1 MRLRLKL
8 VSIHFIVLLMLSV
21 SFVVYVPK
29 EAYGSTTTLEG
40 LGDISRYNAVV
51 FGNHKAIGGDIEG
64 AIAVQGDMD
73 ASGYTIVGAAAGTS
87 NIVGEKWV
95 DEGYP
100 SLLLSGKLKKS
111 REESF
116 IIQNGIVVMTK
127 ESDPDR
133 IIQSSYDRIVYK
145 EKLEIDAKFNEF
157 RNIVNQVS
165 KNAGQYKTNTPIP
178 NMSHGIGKDINNPNI
193 YVSSELTGKISVDIR
208 DVFLPNA
215 KDKDFIVMYSD
226 AIEVTFKNGSILYDT
241 NNIGKATDIVPTSQ
255 PYSPNSPFTELYGKM
270 IWVFP
275 NAKKITTEGYGVV
288 GSVFAPN
295 AVLET
300 KGGSING
307 QAFVGAVQQTGGF
320 EFHNFK
326 FNWKHWNKPSTGKVK
341 IKKVDSNNDNK
352 KLVGAKF
359 KIEDLNGK
367 IVGELVTNE
376 EGEAISKDL
385 PIGNYTLVE
394 KEAPKGYEL
403 SKDKIAVK
411 VEKDA
416 EVEIKIGNKKLP
428 DPMGKM
434 KLVKVDI
441 SDKNKKLAGAKFH
454 IEDAKGKVVGELI
467 TDEKGEAISKDLP
480 IGNYTLVEKE
490 APKGYELSKDKI
502 AVKVEKDA
510 EVEIKIGNKKLPDPM
525 GKMKLVKVDISD
537 KNKKL
542 AGAKFKIEDLNGKIV
557 GELVTNEE
565 GEAIS
570 KDLPIGNYTLVEK
583 EAPKGYELSKDK
595 IAVKVE
601 KDAEVEIKIGNKKLP
616 DPMGKMKLVKVD
628 ISDKNKKL
636 AGAKFH
642 IEDAKGKVVGELITD
657 EKGEMISKDLP
668 IGNYT
673 LVEIEAPKG
682 YELLKDKIAVK
693 IEKDTVVEIKIENK
707 KLPDPTGQ
715 FEIEKVDDKD
725 SELKLKGAVFQVLD
739 KEGKELSRLITD
751 EKGKVISNQLAIG
764 KYTIKEIKA
773 PNGYMLLRDPIEI
786 EITEAVKKQK
796 ITVKNAKNNW
806 VIPNTGGSGTTI
818 FYVMGIMLMFGV
830 LYFCKKNRI
839 L

>member
-29 EAYGSTTTLEG
+29 EAYGSTTNLEG

-87 NIVGEKWV
+87 NIVGEKWG

-100 SLLLSGKLKKS
+100 SLLFSGKFKKS

-193 YVSSELTGKISVDIR
+193 YVSSELTGKINLDIR

-226 AIEVTFKNGSILYDT
+226 ATEVTFKNGSILYDT
-241 NNIGKATDIVPTSQ
+241 NNIGRATDIVPTSQ
-255 PYSPNSPFTELYGKM
+255 PYSPNSPFTELYGKV

-275 NAKKITTEGYGVV
+275 NAKKIITEGYGVV

-326 FNWKHWNKPSTGKVK
+326 FNWQHWNKPSTGKVK

-352 KLVGAKF
+352 KLEGAKF
-359 KIEDLNGK
+359 KIEDSKGK

-385 PIGNYTLVE
+385 PIGNYTVVE
-394 KEAPKGYEL
+394 VEAPKGYEL
-403 SKDKIAVK
+403 LKDNITVKI
-411 VEKDA
+411 EKDA
-416 EVEIKIGNKKLP
+416 VVEIKIGNKKLP

-441 SDKNKKLAGAKFH
+441 SDKNKKLARAKFH
-454 IEDAKGKVVGELI
+454 IEDSKGKIVGELV
-467 TDEKGEAISKDLP
+467 TNEEGEVISKDLP
-480 IGNYTLVEKE
+480 IGNYTLVE
-490 APKGYELSKDKI
+490 
-502 AVKVEKDA
+502 V
-510 EVEIKIGNKKLPDPM
+510 
-525 GKMKLVKVDISD
+525 
-537 KNKKL
+537 
-542 AGAKFKIEDLNGKIV
+542 
-557 GELVTNEE
+557 
-565 GEAIS
+565 
-570 KDLPIGNYTLVEK
+570 
-583 EAPKGYELSKDK
+583 
-595 IAVKVE
+595 
-601 KDAEVEIKIGNKKLP
+601 
-616 DPMGKMKLVKVD
+616 
-628 ISDKNKKL
+628 
-636 AGAKFH
+636 
-642 IEDAKGKVVGELITD
+642 
-657 EKGEMISKDLP
+657 
-668 IGNYT
+668 
-673 LVEIEAPKG
+673 EAPKG
-682 YELLKDKIAVK
+682 YELLKEKITVK
-693 IEKDTVVEIKIENK
+693 IEKDAVVEIKIGNK

-715 FEIEKVDDKD
+715 FEIEKVDDMD

-739 KEGKELSRLITD
+739 KEGKEVSRLITD

-786 EITEAVKKQK
+786 EITEAVKTQK

-818 FYVMGIMLMFGV
+818 FYVIGIMLMFAV
-830 LYFCKKNRI
+830 LYFYKKNRI

>member
-1 MRLRLKL
+1 
-8 VSIHFIVLLMLSV
+8 MLSV

-100 SLLLSGKLKKS
+100 SLLLSGKFKKS

-193 YVSSELTGKISVDIR
+193 YVSSELTGKINLDIR

-215 KDKDFIVMYSD
+215 KDKDFVVMYSN
-226 AIEVTFKNGSILYDT
+226 ATEVTFKNGSILYDT
-241 NNIGKATDIVPTSQ
+241 NNIGRATDIVPTSQ
-255 PYSPNSPFTELYGKM
+255 PYSPNSPFTELYGKV

-326 FNWKHWNKPSTGKVK
+326 FNWQHWNKPSTGKVK

-441 SDKNKKLAGAKFH
+441 SDKNKKLAGAKF
-454 IEDAKGKVVGELI
+454 
-467 TDEKGEAISKDLP
+467 
-480 IGNYTLVEKE
+480 
-490 APKGYELSKDKI
+490 
-502 AVKVEKDA
+502 
-510 EVEIKIGNKKLPDPM
+510 
-525 GKMKLVKVDISD
+525 
-537 KNKKL
+537 
-542 AGAKFKIEDLNGKIV
+542 KIEDLNGKIV

-565 GEAIS
+565 GEVIS
-570 KDLPIGNYTLVEK
+570 KDLPIGNYTLVEV
-583 EAPKGYELSKDK
+583 EAPKGYELLKDK
-595 IAVKVE
+595 ITVKIE

-786 EITEAVKKQK
+786 EITEAVKTQK

-818 FYVMGIMLMFGV
+818 FYVIGIMLMFGV

>member
-21 SFVVYVPK
+21 SFVVYVPQ
-29 EAYGSTTTLEG
+29 EAYGSTTNLEG

-100 SLLLSGKLKKS
+100 SLLLSGKFKKS

-133 IIQSSYDRIVYK
+133 IIQSSYDHIVYK

-178 NMSHGIGKDINNPNI
+178 NMSYGIGKDINNSNI
-193 YVSSELTGKISVDIR
+193 YVSSELTGKNNLDIR
-208 DVFLPNA
+208 DVFLPSA

-226 AIEVTFKNGSILYDT
+226 ATEVTFKNGSILYDT
-241 NNIGKATDIVPTSQ
+241 NNIGRATDIVPTSQ
-255 PYSPNSPFTELYGKM
+255 PYSPNSPFTELYGKV

-326 FNWKHWNKPSTGKVK
+326 FNWQHWNKPSTGKVK

-359 KIEDLNGK
+359 HIEDSNK
-367 IVGELVTNE
+367 KVVGELVTNE

-385 PIGNYTLVE
+385 PKGNYTLVE
-394 KEAPKGYEL
+394 IEAPKDYEL
-403 SKDKIAVK
+403 LKDKIAVK

-416 EVEIKIGNKKLP
+416 VVEIKIGNKKLP

-434 KLVKVDI
+434 NLVKVDI

-454 IEDAKGKVVGELI
+454 IEDSKGKIVGELV
-467 TDEKGEAISKDLP
+467 TNEEGEVISKDLP
-480 IGNYTLVEKE
+480 IGNYTLVEVE
-490 APKGYELSKDKI
+490 APKGYELLKEKI
-502 AVKVEKDA
+502 TVKIEKDA
-510 EVEIKIGNKKLPDPM
+510 VVEIKIGNKKLPDPM
-525 GKMKLVKVDISD
+525 GKIKLVKVDISD

-542 AGAKFKIEDLNGKIV
+542 ARAKFHIEDSKGKIV

-565 GEAIS
+565 GEVVS
-570 KDLPIGNYTLVEK
+570 KDLPIGNYTLVE
-583 EAPKGYELSKDK
+583 
-595 IAVKVE
+595 V
-601 KDAEVEIKIGNKKLP
+601 
-616 DPMGKMKLVKVD
+616 
-628 ISDKNKKL
+628 
-636 AGAKFH
+636 
-642 IEDAKGKVVGELITD
+642 
-657 EKGEMISKDLP
+657 
-668 IGNYT
+668 
-673 LVEIEAPKG
+673 EAPKG
-682 YELLKDKIAVK
+682 YELLKEKITVK
-693 IEKDTVVEIKIENK
+693 VEKDAVVEIKIGNK

-725 SELKLKGAVFQVLD
+725 INLKLQGAIFQVLD
-739 KEGKELSRLITD
+739 KEGKEVARLTTD
-751 EKGKVISNQLAIG
+751 EKGKVISNQLVLG

-786 EITEAVKKQK
+786 EITEAVKTQK

-818 FYVMGIMLMFGV
+818 FYVIGIMLMFGV

-839 L
+839 S

>member
-21 SFVVYVPK
+21 SFVIYVPK
-29 EAYGSTTTLEG
+29 EVYGSTTNLEG

-100 SLLLSGKLKKS
+100 SLLLSGKFKKS

-193 YVSSELTGKISVDIR
+193 YVSSELTGEINLDIR

-226 AIEVTFKNGSILYDT
+226 VTEVTFKNGSILYDT
-241 NNIGKATDIVPTSQ
+241 NNIGRATDIVPTSQ
-255 PYSPNSPFTELYGKM
+255 PYSPNSPFTELYGKV

-326 FNWKHWNKPSTGKVK
+326 FNWQHWNKPSTGKVK

-359 KIEDLNGK
+359 HIEDSKGKVVGELITDEKGEMISKDLPIGNYTLVEVEAPKGYELLKEKITVKIEKDAVVEIKIGNKKLPYPMGKMKLVKVDISDKNKKLAGAKFHIEDPKGK

-394 KEAPKGYEL
+394 VEAPKGYEL
-403 SKDKIAVK
+403 LKEKITVK
-411 VEKDA
+411 LEKDA
-416 EVEIKIGNKKLP
+416 V
-428 DPMGKM
+428 
-434 KLVKVDI
+434 
-441 SDKNKKLAGAKFH
+441 
-454 IEDAKGKVVGELI
+454 
-467 TDEKGEAISKDLP
+467 
-480 IGNYTLVEKE
+480 
-490 APKGYELSKDKI
+490 
-502 AVKVEKDA
+502 
-510 EVEIKIGNKKLPDPM
+510 VEIKIGNKKLPDPM

-542 AGAKFKIEDLNGKIV
+542 AGAKFKIEDSKGKIV

-565 GEAIS
+565 GEVIS
-570 KDLPIGNYTLVEK
+570 KDLPIGNYIV
-583 EAPKGYELSKDK
+583 
-595 IAVKVE
+595 
-601 KDAEVEIKIGNKKLP
+601 
-616 DPMGKMKLVKVD
+616 
-628 ISDKNKKL
+628 
-636 AGAKFH
+636 
-642 IEDAKGKVVGELITD
+642 
-657 EKGEMISKDLP
+657 
-668 IGNYT
+668 
-673 LVEIEAPKG
+673 VEIEAPKG

-693 IEKDTVVEIKIENK
+693 IEKDTVVEIKIGNK

-739 KEGKELSRLITD
+739 KEGKEVSRLITD

-764 KYTIKEIKA
+764 KYTIKEMKA
-773 PNGYMLLRDPIEI
+773 PNGYTLLRDPIEI
-786 EITEAVKKQK
+786 EITEAVKTQK
-796 ITVKNAKNNW
+796 ITVKNTKNNW

-818 FYVMGIMLMFGV
+818 FYVIGIMLMFAV

>member
-21 SFVVYVPK
+21 SFVIYVPK
-29 EAYGSTTTLEG
+29 EVYGSTTNLEG

-100 SLLLSGKLKKS
+100 SLLLSGKFKKS

-193 YVSSELTGKISVDIR
+193 YVSSELTGKINLDIR
-208 DVFLPNA
+208 DVFLPSA

-226 AIEVTFKNGSILYDT
+226 ATEVTFKNGAILYDT
-241 NNIGKATDIVPTSQ
+241 NNIGRATDIIPTSQ
-255 PYSPNSPFTELYGKM
+255 PYSSNSPFTELYGKV

-326 FNWKHWNKPSTGKVK
+326 FNWQHWNKPSTGKVK

-359 KIEDLNGK
+359 HIEDSKGK

-376 EGEAISKDL
+376 EGEVISKDL
-385 PIGNYTLVE
+385 AIGNYTLVE
-394 KEAPKGYEL
+394 VEAPKGYEL
-403 SKDKIAVK
+403 LKEKITVK

-416 EVEIKIGNKKLP
+416 VVEIKIGNKKLP
-428 DPMGKM
+428 D
-434 KLVKVDI
+434 
-441 SDKNKKLAGAKFH
+441 S
-454 IEDAKGKVVGELI
+454 
-467 TDEKGEAISKDLP
+467 
-480 IGNYTLVEKE
+480 
-490 APKGYELSKDKI
+490 
-502 AVKVEKDA
+502 
-510 EVEIKIGNKKLPDPM
+510 
-525 GKMKLVKVDISD
+525 
-537 KNKKL
+537 
-542 AGAKFKIEDLNGKIV
+542 
-557 GELVTNEE
+557 
-565 GEAIS
+565 
-570 KDLPIGNYTLVEK
+570 
-583 EAPKGYELSKDK
+583 
-595 IAVKVE
+595 
-601 KDAEVEIKIGNKKLP
+601 
-616 DPMGKMKLVKVD
+616 
-628 ISDKNKKL
+628 
-636 AGAKFH
+636 
-642 IEDAKGKVVGELITD
+642 
-657 EKGEMISKDLP
+657 
-668 IGNYT
+668 
-673 LVEIEAPKG
+673 
-682 YELLKDKIAVK
+682 
-693 IEKDTVVEIKIENK
+693 
-707 KLPDPTGQ
+707 TGQ
-715 FEIEKVDDKD
+715 FEIEKVDDMD

-739 KEGKELSRLITD
+739 KEGKEVSRLITD

-786 EITEAVKKQK
+786 EITEAVKTQK

-818 FYVMGIMLMFGV
+818 FYVIGIMLMFAV

>member
-29 EAYGSTTTLEG
+29 EAYGSTTNLES

-100 SLLLSGKLKKS
+100 SLLLSGKFKKS

-116 IIQNGIVVMTK
+116 IIQNGMVVMTK

-145 EKLEIDAKFNEF
+145 EQLEIDAKFNEF

-193 YVSSELTGKISVDIR
+193 YVSSELTGKINLDIR
-208 DVFLPNA
+208 DVFLPSA

-226 AIEVTFKNGSILYDT
+226 ATEVTFKNGSILYDT
-241 NNIGKATDIVPTSQ
+241 NNIGRATDIVPTSQ
-255 PYSPNSPFTELYGKM
+255 PYSPNSPFTELYGKV

-326 FNWKHWNKPSTGKVK
+326 FNWQHWNKPSTGKVK

-352 KLVGAKF
+352 TLAGAKF
-359 KIEDLNGK
+359 KIEDSKGK

-376 EGEAISKDL
+376 EGEVISKDL
-385 PIGNYTLVE
+385 PIGNYIVVE
-394 KEAPKGYEL
+394 
-403 SKDKIAVK
+403 V
-411 VEKDA
+411 
-416 EVEIKIGNKKLP
+416 
-428 DPMGKM
+428 
-434 KLVKVDI
+434 
-441 SDKNKKLAGAKFH
+441 
-454 IEDAKGKVVGELI
+454 
-467 TDEKGEAISKDLP
+467 
-480 IGNYTLVEKE
+480 
-490 APKGYELSKDKI
+490 
-502 AVKVEKDA
+502 
-510 EVEIKIGNKKLPDPM
+510 
-525 GKMKLVKVDISD
+525 
-537 KNKKL
+537 
-542 AGAKFKIEDLNGKIV
+542 
-557 GELVTNEE
+557 
-565 GEAIS
+565 
-570 KDLPIGNYTLVEK
+570 
-583 EAPKGYELSKDK
+583 
-595 IAVKVE
+595 
-601 KDAEVEIKIGNKKLP
+601 
-616 DPMGKMKLVKVD
+616 
-628 ISDKNKKL
+628 
-636 AGAKFH
+636 
-642 IEDAKGKVVGELITD
+642 
-657 EKGEMISKDLP
+657 
-668 IGNYT
+668 
-673 LVEIEAPKG
+673 EAPKG

-693 IEKDTVVEIKIENK
+693 IEKDTVVEIKIGNK

-739 KEGKELSRLITD
+739 KEGKEVSRLITD

-764 KYTIKEIKA
+764 KYTIKEMKA
-773 PNGYMLLRDPIEI
+773 PNGYTLLRDSIEI
-786 EITEAVKKQK
+786 EITEAVKTQK

-806 VIPNTGGSGTTI
+806 VIPNTGGSGATI
-818 FYVMGIMLMFGV
+818 FYVIGIMLMFAV

>member
-29 EAYGSTTTLEG
+29 EVYGSTTNLEG

-64 AIAVQGDMD
+64 AIAVQGGMD

-352 KLVGAKF
+352 KLEGAKF
-359 KIEDLNGK
+359 KIEDSKGK

-403 SKDKIAVK
+403 LKDNITVKI
-411 VEKDA
+411 EKDA
-416 EVEIKIGNKKLP
+416 VVEIKIGNKKLP

-454 IEDAKGKVVGELI
+454 IED
-467 TDEKGEAISKDLP
+467 S
-480 IGNYTLVEKE
+480 
-490 APKGYELSKDKI
+490 
-502 AVKVEKDA
+502 
-510 EVEIKIGNKKLPDPM
+510 NKK
-525 GKMKLVKVDISD
+525 V
-537 KNKKL
+537 
-542 AGAKFKIEDLNGKIV
+542 V

-565 GEAIS
+565 GEVIS
-570 KDLPIGNYTLVEK
+570 KN
-583 EAPKGYELSKDK
+583 
-595 IAVKVE
+595 
-601 KDAEVEIKIGNKKLP
+601 
-616 DPMGKMKLVKVD
+616 
-628 ISDKNKKL
+628 
-636 AGAKFH
+636 
-642 IEDAKGKVVGELITD
+642 
-657 EKGEMISKDLP
+657 LP

-682 YELLKDKIAVK
+682 YELVKDNITVK

-786 EITEAVKKQK
+786 EITEAVKTQK

-818 FYVMGIMLMFGV
+818 FYVIGFVLMFGV
-830 LYFCKKNRI
+830 LCLYKKNRI
-839 L
+839 

>member
-1 MRLRLKL
+1 M
-8 VSIHFIVLLMLSV
+8 ILLMLCV
-21 SFVVYVPK
+21 SFVGYAPK
-29 EAYGSTTTLEG
+29 EAYGSTTNLEG

-51 FGNHKAIGGDIEG
+51 FGNHTAVGGDIEG

-87 NIVGEKWV
+87 NIVGEKWD

-100 SLLLSGKLKKS
+100 SLLLSGKFKKS

-157 RNIVNQVS
+157 HNIVNQVS

-178 NMSHGIGKDINNPNI
+178 NMSYGIGKDINNPNI
-193 YVSSELTGKISVDIR
+193 YVSSELVGKINLDIK

-215 KDKDFIVMYSD
+215 KGKDFIVMYSD
-226 AIEVTFKNGSILYDT
+226 AIEVTFKNGAILYDT
-241 NNIGKATDIVPTSQ
+241 NNIGRATDIIPTSQ
-255 PYSPNSPFTELYGKM
+255 PYSPNSPFTELYGKV

-326 FNWKHWNKPSTGKVK
+326 FNWQHWNKPSTGKVK

-352 KLVGAKF
+352 ELMGAKF
-359 KIEDLNGK
+359 HIEDANK
-367 IVGELVTNE
+367 KVVGELVTDGQ
-376 EGEAISKDL
+376 GEAISKEL

-394 KEAPKGYEL
+394 VEAPKGYEL
-403 SKDKIAVK
+403 LKDKIAVK
-411 VEKDA
+411 VEKDVV
-416 EVEIKIGNKKLP
+416 VEIKIGNKKLP

-434 KLVKVDI
+434 KLVKVDT

-454 IEDAKGKVVGELI
+454 IEDANKKVVGELV
-467 TDEKGEAISKDLP
+467 TDEKGEAISKELP
-480 IGNYTLVEKE
+480 IGNYTLVE
-490 APKGYELSKDKI
+490 
-502 AVKVEKDA
+502 
-510 EVEIKIGNKKLPDPM
+510 
-525 GKMKLVKVDISD
+525 
-537 KNKKL
+537 
-542 AGAKFKIEDLNGKIV
+542 
-557 GELVTNEE
+557 T
-565 GEAIS
+565 
-570 KDLPIGNYTLVEK
+570 
-583 EAPKGYELSKDK
+583 
-595 IAVKVE
+595 
-601 KDAEVEIKIGNKKLP
+601 
-616 DPMGKMKLVKVD
+616 
-628 ISDKNKKL
+628 
-636 AGAKFH
+636 
-642 IEDAKGKVVGELITD
+642 
-657 EKGEMISKDLP
+657 
-668 IGNYT
+668 
-673 LVEIEAPKG
+673 EAPKG

-693 IEKDTVVEIKIENK
+693 IEKDTVVEIKIGNK
-707 KLPDPTGQ
+707 KSPDPTGQ

-725 SELKLKGAVFQVLD
+725 INLKLKGAVFQVLD
-739 KEGKELSRLITD
+739 KEGKEVTRLTTD
-751 EKGKVISNQLAIG
+751 EKGKVISNQLVLG

-786 EITEAVKKQK
+786 EITEAVRTQK
-796 ITVKNAKNNW
+796 LTVENVKNNW
-806 VIPNTGGSGTTI
+806 VIPNTGGSGTTS
-818 FYVMGIMLMFGV
+818 FYVIGFVLMFGV
-830 LYFCKKNRI
+830 LYFCKKNRYI
-839 L
+839 R

>member
-1 MRLRLKL
+1 
-8 VSIHFIVLLMLSV
+8 MLSV

-29 EAYGSTTTLEG
+29 EVYGSTTTLEG

-87 NIVGEKWV
+87 NIVGEKWG

-100 SLLLSGKLKKS
+100 SLLLSGKFKKS

-133 IIQSSYDRIVYK
+133 IIQSSYNRIVYK

-193 YVSSELTGKISVDIR
+193 YVSSELTGKINLDIR

-441 SDKNKKLAGAKFH
+441 SDKNKKLAGAKF
-454 IEDAKGKVVGELI
+454 
-467 TDEKGEAISKDLP
+467 
-480 IGNYTLVEKE
+480 
-490 APKGYELSKDKI
+490 
-502 AVKVEKDA
+502 
-510 EVEIKIGNKKLPDPM
+510 
-525 GKMKLVKVDISD
+525 
-537 KNKKL
+537 
-542 AGAKFKIEDLNGKIV
+542 KIEDLNGKIV

-565 GEAIS
+565 GEVIS
-570 KDLPIGNYTLVEK
+570 KDLPIGNYTLVEV
-583 EAPKGYELSKDK
+583 EAPKGYELLKAK
-595 IAVKVE
+595 ITVKIE

-786 EITEAVKKQK
+786 EITEAVKTQK

-818 FYVMGIMLMFGV
+818 FYVIGIMLMFAV

>member
-1 MRLRLKL
+1 
-8 VSIHFIVLLMLSV
+8 MLSV

-29 EAYGSTTTLEG
+29 EAYGSTTNLEG

-87 NIVGEKWV
+87 NIVGEKWG

-100 SLLLSGKLKKS
+100 SLLLSGKFKKS

-193 YVSSELTGKISVDIR
+193 YVSSELTGKINLDIR

-226 AIEVTFKNGSILYDT
+226 ATEVTFKNGSILYDK
-241 NNIGKATDIVPTSQ
+241 NNIGRATDIVPTSQ
-255 PYSPNSPFTELYGKM
+255 PYSPNSPFTELYGKV
-270 IWVFP
+270 IWFFP
-275 NAKKITTEGYGVV
+275 NAKKIITEGYGVV

-326 FNWKHWNKPSTGKVK
+326 FNWQHWNKPSTGKVK

-352 KLVGAKF
+352 KLEGAKF
-359 KIEDLNGK
+359 KIEDSKGK

-403 SKDKIAVK
+403 LKDNITVKI
-411 VEKDA
+411 EKDA
-416 EVEIKIGNKKLP
+416 VVEIKIG
-428 DPMGKM
+428 
-434 KLVKVDI
+434 
-441 SDKNKKLAGAKFH
+441 
-454 IEDAKGKVVGELI
+454 
-467 TDEKGEAISKDLP
+467 
-480 IGNYTLVEKE
+480 
-490 APKGYELSKDKI
+490 
-502 AVKVEKDA
+502 
-510 EVEIKIGNKKLPDPM
+510 
-525 GKMKLVKVDISD
+525 
-537 KNKKL
+537 
-542 AGAKFKIEDLNGKIV
+542 
-557 GELVTNEE
+557 
-565 GEAIS
+565 
-570 KDLPIGNYTLVEK
+570 
-583 EAPKGYELSKDK
+583 
-595 IAVKVE
+595 
-601 KDAEVEIKIGNKKLP
+601 
-616 DPMGKMKLVKVD
+616 
-628 ISDKNKKL
+628 
-636 AGAKFH
+636 
-642 IEDAKGKVVGELITD
+642 
-657 EKGEMISKDLP
+657 
-668 IGNYT
+668 
-673 LVEIEAPKG
+673 
-682 YELLKDKIAVK
+682 
-693 IEKDTVVEIKIENK
+693 NK

-715 FEIEKVDDKD
+715 FEIEKVDDMD

-739 KEGKELSRLITD
+739 KEGKEVSRLITD

-786 EITEAVKKQK
+786 EITEAVKTQK

-818 FYVMGIMLMFGV
+818 FYVIGIMLMFAV
-830 LYFCKKNRI
+830 LYFYKKNRI

>member
-29 EAYGSTTTLEG
+29 EAYGSTTNLEG

-100 SLLLSGKLKKS
+100 SLLLSGKFKKS

-133 IIQSSYDRIVYK
+133 IIQSSYDHIVYK

-178 NMSHGIGKDINNPNI
+178 NMSYGIGKDINNSNI
-193 YVSSELTGKISVDIR
+193 YVSSELTGKNNLDIR
-208 DVFLPNA
+208 DVFLPSA
-215 KDKDFIVMYSD
+215 KDKDFIVIYSD
-226 AIEVTFKNGSILYDT
+226 ATEVTFKNGSILYDT
-241 NNIGKATDIVPTSQ
+241 NNIGRATDIVPTSQ
-255 PYSPNSPFTELYGKM
+255 PYSPNSPFTELYGKV

-326 FNWKHWNKPSTGKVK
+326 FNWQHWNKPSTGKVK

-441 SDKNKKLAGAKFH
+441 SDKNKKLAGAKF
-454 IEDAKGKVVGELI
+454 
-467 TDEKGEAISKDLP
+467 
-480 IGNYTLVEKE
+480 
-490 APKGYELSKDKI
+490 
-502 AVKVEKDA
+502 
-510 EVEIKIGNKKLPDPM
+510 
-525 GKMKLVKVDISD
+525 
-537 KNKKL
+537 
-542 AGAKFKIEDLNGKIV
+542 KIEDLNGKIV

-565 GEAIS
+565 GEVIS
-570 KDLPIGNYTLVEK
+570 KDLLIGNYTLVEV
-583 EAPKGYELSKDK
+583 EAPKGYELLKDK
-595 IAVKVE
+595 ITVKIE

-786 EITEAVKKQK
+786 EITEAVKTQK

-818 FYVMGIMLMFGV
+818 FYVIGIMLMFGV

>member
-29 EAYGSTTTLEG
+29 EAYGSTTNLEG

-87 NIVGEKWV
+87 NIVGEKWG

-100 SLLLSGKLKKS
+100 SLLLSGKFKKS

-193 YVSSELTGKISVDIR
+193 YVSSELTGKINLDIR

-226 AIEVTFKNGSILYDT
+226 ATEVTFKNGSILYDT
-241 NNIGKATDIVPTSQ
+241 NNIGRATDIVPTSQ
-255 PYSPNSPFTELYGKM
+255 PYSPNSPFTELYGKV

-275 NAKKITTEGYGVV
+275 NAKKIITEGYGVV

-326 FNWKHWNKPSTGKVK
+326 FNWQHWNKPSTGKVK

-352 KLVGAKF
+352 KLEGAKF
-359 KIEDLNGK
+359 KIEDSKGK

-403 SKDKIAVK
+403 LKDNITVKI
-411 VEKDA
+411 EKDA
-416 EVEIKIGNKKLP
+416 VVEIKIGNKKLP

-441 SDKNKKLAGAKFH
+441 SDKNKKLARAKFH
-454 IEDAKGKVVGELI
+454 IEDSKGKIVGELV
-467 TDEKGEAISKDLP
+467 TNEEGEVISKDLP
-480 IGNYTLVEKE
+480 IGNYTLVE
-490 APKGYELSKDKI
+490 
-502 AVKVEKDA
+502 V
-510 EVEIKIGNKKLPDPM
+510 
-525 GKMKLVKVDISD
+525 
-537 KNKKL
+537 
-542 AGAKFKIEDLNGKIV
+542 
-557 GELVTNEE
+557 
-565 GEAIS
+565 
-570 KDLPIGNYTLVEK
+570 
-583 EAPKGYELSKDK
+583 
-595 IAVKVE
+595 
-601 KDAEVEIKIGNKKLP
+601 
-616 DPMGKMKLVKVD
+616 
-628 ISDKNKKL
+628 
-636 AGAKFH
+636 
-642 IEDAKGKVVGELITD
+642 
-657 EKGEMISKDLP
+657 
-668 IGNYT
+668 
-673 LVEIEAPKG
+673 EAPKG
-682 YELLKDKIAVK
+682 YELLKEKITVK
-693 IEKDTVVEIKIENK
+693 IEKDAVVEIKIGNK

-715 FEIEKVDDKD
+715 FEIEKVDDMD

-739 KEGKELSRLITD
+739 KEGKEVSRLITD

-786 EITEAVKKQK
+786 EITEAVKTQK

-818 FYVMGIMLMFGV
+818 FYVIGIMLMFAV
-830 LYFCKKNRI
+830 LYFYKKNRI

>member
-100 SLLLSGKLKKS
+100 SLLLSGKFKKS

-193 YVSSELTGKISVDIR
+193 YVSSELTGKINLDIR

-215 KDKDFIVMYSD
+215 KDKDFVVMYSN
-226 AIEVTFKNGSILYDT
+226 ATEVTFKNGSILYDT
-241 NNIGKATDIVPTSQ
+241 NNIGRATDIVPTSQ
-255 PYSPNSPFTELYGKM
+255 PYSPDSPFTELYGKV

-326 FNWKHWNKPSTGKVK
+326 FNWQHWNKPSTGKVK

-359 KIEDLNGK
+359 HIEDLKGK
-367 IVGELVTNE
+367 IVGELITNE
-376 EGEAISKDL
+376 EGEVISKDL
-385 PIGNYTLVE
+385 PIGNYILVE
-394 KEAPKGYEL
+394 VEAPKGYEL
-403 SKDKIAVK
+403 VEDKITVK
-411 VEKDA
+411 IEKDA
-416 EVEIKIGNKKLP
+416 V
-428 DPMGKM
+428 
-434 KLVKVDI
+434 
-441 SDKNKKLAGAKFH
+441 
-454 IEDAKGKVVGELI
+454 
-467 TDEKGEAISKDLP
+467 
-480 IGNYTLVEKE
+480 
-490 APKGYELSKDKI
+490 
-502 AVKVEKDA
+502 
-510 EVEIKIGNKKLPDPM
+510 VEIKIGNKKLPDPM

-565 GEAIS
+565 GEVIS
-570 KDLPIGNYTLVEK
+570 KDLPIGNYTLVEV
-583 EAPKGYELSKDK
+583 EAPKGYELLKDK
-595 IAVKVE
+595 ITVKIE
-601 KDAEVEIKIGNKKLP
+601 KDAVVEIKIGNKKLP

-739 KEGKELSRLITD
+739 KEGKEVSRLITD
-751 EKGKVISNQLAIG
+751 EKGKVLSNQLAIG

-786 EITEAVKKQK
+786 EITEAVKTQK
-796 ITVKNAKNNW
+796 ITVKNAKHNW

-818 FYVMGIMLMFGV
+818 FYVIGIMLMFGV

>member
-21 SFVVYVPK
+21 SFVIYVPK
-29 EAYGSTTTLEG
+29 EVYGSTTNLEG

-100 SLLLSGKLKKS
+100 SLLLSGKFKKS

-165 KNAGQYKTNTPIP
+165 KNTGQYKTNTPIP

-193 YVSSELTGKISVDIR
+193 YVSSELTGKINLDIR

-215 KDKDFIVMYSD
+215 KDKDFIVMHSD
-226 AIEVTFKNGSILYDT
+226 ATEVTFKNGSILYDT
-241 NNIGKATDIVPTSQ
+241 NNIGRATDIIPTSQ
-255 PYSPNSPFTELYGKM
+255 PYSPNSPFTELYGKV

-403 SKDKIAVK
+403 LKDKIAVK

-416 EVEIKIGNKKLP
+416 VVEIKIGNKKLPDPMGKMKLVKVDISDKNKKLAGAKFKIEDSKGKIVGELVTNEEGEAISKDLPIGNYTVVEVEAPKGYELLKDNITVKIEKDAVVEIKIGNKKLP

-454 IEDAKGKVVGELI
+454 IEDLNKKVVGELV
-467 TDEKGEAISKDLP
+467 TNEEGEVISKDLP
-480 IGNYTLVEKE
+480 IGNYTV
-490 APKGYELSKDKI
+490 
-502 AVKVEKDA
+502 
-510 EVEIKIGNKKLPDPM
+510 
-525 GKMKLVKVDISD
+525 
-537 KNKKL
+537 
-542 AGAKFKIEDLNGKIV
+542 
-557 GELVTNEE
+557 
-565 GEAIS
+565 
-570 KDLPIGNYTLVEK
+570 
-583 EAPKGYELSKDK
+583 
-595 IAVKVE
+595 
-601 KDAEVEIKIGNKKLP
+601 
-616 DPMGKMKLVKVD
+616 
-628 ISDKNKKL
+628 
-636 AGAKFH
+636 
-642 IEDAKGKVVGELITD
+642 
-657 EKGEMISKDLP
+657 
-668 IGNYT
+668 
-673 LVEIEAPKG
+673 VEIEAPKG

-693 IEKDTVVEIKIENK
+693 IEKDTVVEIKIGNK
-707 KLPDPTGQ
+707 KLPDPNGQ
-715 FEIEKVDDKD
+715 FEIEKVDDTD

-739 KEGKELSRLITD
+739 KEGKEVSRLITD

-786 EITEAVKKQK
+786 EITEAVKTQK

-818 FYVMGIMLMFGV
+818 FYVIGIMLMFGV

>member
-29 EAYGSTTTLEG
+29 EAYGSTTNLEG

-87 NIVGEKWV
+87 NIVGEKWG

-100 SLLLSGKLKKS
+100 SLLLSGKFKKS

-193 YVSSELTGKISVDIR
+193 YVSSELTGKINLDIR

-226 AIEVTFKNGSILYDT
+226 ATEVTFKNGSILYDT
-241 NNIGKATDIVPTSQ
+241 NNIGRATDIVPTSQ
-255 PYSPNSPFTELYGKM
+255 PYSPNSPFTELYGKV

-275 NAKKITTEGYGVV
+275 NAKKIITEGYGVV

-326 FNWKHWNKPSTGKVK
+326 FNWQHWNKPSTGKVK

-352 KLVGAKF
+352 KLEGAKF
-359 KIEDLNGK
+359 KIEDSKGK

-403 SKDKIAVK
+403 LKDNITVKI
-411 VEKDA
+411 EKDA
-416 EVEIKIGNKKLP
+416 VVEIKIGNKKLP

-441 SDKNKKLAGAKFH
+441 SDKNKKLAR
-454 IEDAKGKVVGELI
+454 
-467 TDEKGEAISKDLP
+467 
-480 IGNYTLVEKE
+480 
-490 APKGYELSKDKI
+490 
-502 AVKVEKDA
+502 
-510 EVEIKIGNKKLPDPM
+510 
-525 GKMKLVKVDISD
+525 
-537 KNKKL
+537 
-542 AGAKFKIEDLNGKIV
+542 AKFKIEDSKGKIV

-565 GEAIS
+565 GEVIS
-570 KDLPIGNYTLVEK
+570 KDLPIGNYTVVE
-583 EAPKGYELSKDK
+583 
-595 IAVKVE
+595 V
-601 KDAEVEIKIGNKKLP
+601 
-616 DPMGKMKLVKVD
+616 
-628 ISDKNKKL
+628 
-636 AGAKFH
+636 
-642 IEDAKGKVVGELITD
+642 
-657 EKGEMISKDLP
+657 
-668 IGNYT
+668 
-673 LVEIEAPKG
+673 EAPKG
-682 YELLKDKIAVK
+682 YELLKDNITVK
-693 IEKDTVVEIKIENK
+693 IEKDVVVEIKIGNK

-725 SELKLKGAVFQVLD
+725 INLKLQGAIFQVLD
-739 KEGKELSRLITD
+739 KEGKEVARLTTD
-751 EKGKVISNQLAIG
+751 EKGKVISSQLVLG

-786 EITEAVKKQK
+786 EITEAVKTQK

-818 FYVMGIMLMFGV
+818 FYVIGIMLMFAV
-830 LYFCKKNRI
+830 LYFYKKNRI

>member
-1 MRLRLKL
+1 
-8 VSIHFIVLLMLSV
+8 MLSV

-29 EAYGSTTTLEG
+29 EVYGSTTNLEG

-100 SLLLSGKLKKS
+100 SLLLSGKFKKS

-157 RNIVNQVS
+157 HNIVNQVS

-178 NMSHGIGKDINNPNI
+178 NMSYGIGKDINNPNI
-193 YVSSELTGKISVDIR
+193 YVSSELVGKINLDIR

-215 KDKDFIVMYSD
+215 KGKDFIVMYSD
-226 AIEVTFKNGSILYDT
+226 AIEVTFKNGAILYDT
-241 NNIGKATDIVPTSQ
+241 NNIGRATDIIPTSQ
-255 PYSPNSPFTELYGKM
+255 PYSPNSPFTELYGKV

-326 FNWKHWNKPSTGKVK
+326 FNWQHWNKPSTGKVK

-352 KLVGAKF
+352 ELMGAKF
-359 KIEDLNGK
+359 HIEDSNK
-367 IVGELVTNE
+367 KVVGELVTDE
-376 EGEAISKDL
+376 KGEAISKEL

-394 KEAPKGYEL
+394 TEAPKGYEL
-403 SKDKIAVK
+403 LKDKIAVK
-411 VEKDA
+411 IEKDA
-416 EVEIKIGNKKLP
+416 VVEIKIGNKKLP

-434 KLVKVDI
+434 KLVKVDTG
-441 SDKNKKLAGAKFH
+441 DKNKKLAGAKFH
-454 IEDAKGKVVGELI
+454 IEDSNKKVVGELV
-467 TDEKGEAISKDLP
+467 TDGQGEAISKELP
-480 IGNYTLVEKE
+480 IGNYTLVEVE
-490 APKGYELSKDKI
+490 APKGYDLLKDKI
-502 AVKVEKDA
+502 AVKVEKDVV
-510 EVEIKIGNKKLPDPM
+510 VESKIGNKKLPDPM
-525 GKMKLVKVDISD
+525 GKMKLVKVD
-537 KNKKL
+537 
-542 AGAKFKIEDLNGKIV
+542 
-557 GELVTNEE
+557 T
-565 GEAIS
+565 
-570 KDLPIGNYTLVEK
+570 
-583 EAPKGYELSKDK
+583 
-595 IAVKVE
+595 
-601 KDAEVEIKIGNKKLP
+601 
-616 DPMGKMKLVKVD
+616 
-628 ISDKNKKL
+628 SDKNKKL

-642 IEDAKGKVVGELITD
+642 IEDSNKKVVGELVTD
-657 EKGEMISKDLP
+657 GQGEAISKELP

-673 LVEIEAPKG
+673 LVEVEAPKG
-682 YELLKDKIAVK
+682 YDLLKDKIAVK

-739 KEGKELSRLITD
+739 KEGKEVSRLITD

-786 EITEAVKKQK
+786 EITEAVKTQK

-818 FYVMGIMLMFGV
+818 FYVIGIMLMFGV

>member
-29 EAYGSTTTLEG
+29 EAYGSTTNLEG

-100 SLLLSGKLKKS
+100 SLLLSGKFKKS

-133 IIQSSYDRIVYK
+133 IIQSSYDHIVYK

-178 NMSHGIGKDINNPNI
+178 NMSYGIGKDINNSNI
-193 YVSSELTGKISVDIR
+193 YVSSELTGKNNLDIR
-208 DVFLPNA
+208 DVFLPSA

-226 AIEVTFKNGSILYDT
+226 ATEVTFKNGSILYDT
-241 NNIGKATDIVPTSQ
+241 NNIGRATDIVPTSQ
-255 PYSPNSPFTELYGKM
+255 PYSPNSPFTELYGKV

-326 FNWKHWNKPSTGKVK
+326 FNWQHWNKPSTGKVK

-441 SDKNKKLAGAKFH
+441 SDKNKKLAGAKF
-454 IEDAKGKVVGELI
+454 
-467 TDEKGEAISKDLP
+467 
-480 IGNYTLVEKE
+480 
-490 APKGYELSKDKI
+490 
-502 AVKVEKDA
+502 
-510 EVEIKIGNKKLPDPM
+510 
-525 GKMKLVKVDISD
+525 
-537 KNKKL
+537 
-542 AGAKFKIEDLNGKIV
+542 KIEDLNGKIV

-565 GEAIS
+565 GEVIS
-570 KDLPIGNYTLVEK
+570 KDLLIGNYTLVEV
-583 EAPKGYELSKDK
+583 EAPKGYELLKDK
-595 IAVKVE
+595 ITVKIE

-739 KEGKELSRLITD
+739 KKGKELSRLITD

-786 EITEAVKKQK
+786 EITEAVKTQK

-818 FYVMGIMLMFGV
+818 FYVIGIMLMFGV

>member
-1 MRLRLKL
+1 MRLQLKL
-8 VSIHFIVLLMLSV
+8 VSIHFMVLLMLCV
-21 SFVVYVPK
+21 SFVVYAPK
-29 EAYGSTTTLEG
+29 EAYGSTTNLEG

-51 FGNHKAIGGDIEG
+51 FGNHIAVGGDIEG

-87 NIVGEKWV
+87 NIVGEKWS

-100 SLLLSGKLKKS
+100 SLLLSGKFKKS

-133 IIQSSYDRIVYK
+133 IIQSYYDRIVYK

-157 RNIVNQVS
+157 RNIANQVS
-165 KNAGQYKTNTPIP
+165 KNAGQYKTDTPIS
-178 NMSHGIGKDINNPNI
+178 NMSYGIGKDINNPNI
-193 YVSSELTGKISVDIR
+193 YVSSELVGKINLDIR

-241 NNIGKATDIVPTSQ
+241 NNIGRATDIIPTSQ
-255 PYSPNSPFTELYGKM
+255 PYSPKSPFTELYGKV

-326 FNWKHWNKPSTGKVK
+326 FNWQLWNKPSTGKVK

-352 KLVGAKF
+352 KLLGAKFHIEDSNKKVVSEFVTDEKGEAISKELPIGNYTLVETEAPKGYELLKDKIAIKVEKDTVVEIKIGNKKLPDPTGKMKLVKVDTGDKNIKLVGAKF
-359 KIEDLNGK
+359 KIEDSKGK
-367 IVGELVTNE
+367 VVGDLVTNE
-376 EGEAISKDL
+376 EGEAISKEL

-394 KEAPKGYEL
+394 VEAPKGYEL
-403 SKDKIAVK
+403 LKDKIAVK
-411 VEKDA
+411 IEKDTA
-416 EVEIKIGNKKLP
+416 VEIKIGNKKLP

-434 KLVKVDI
+434 KLIKVDT

-454 IEDAKGKVVGELI
+454 IEDSNKKVVGELV
-467 TDEKGEAISKDLP
+467 TDGQGEAISKELP
-480 IGNYTLVEKE
+480 LGNYTLVE
-490 APKGYELSKDKI
+490 
-502 AVKVEKDA
+502 V
-510 EVEIKIGNKKLPDPM
+510 
-525 GKMKLVKVDISD
+525 
-537 KNKKL
+537 
-542 AGAKFKIEDLNGKIV
+542 
-557 GELVTNEE
+557 
-565 GEAIS
+565 
-570 KDLPIGNYTLVEK
+570 
-583 EAPKGYELSKDK
+583 
-595 IAVKVE
+595 
-601 KDAEVEIKIGNKKLP
+601 
-616 DPMGKMKLVKVD
+616 
-628 ISDKNKKL
+628 
-636 AGAKFH
+636 
-642 IEDAKGKVVGELITD
+642 
-657 EKGEMISKDLP
+657 
-668 IGNYT
+668 
-673 LVEIEAPKG
+673 EAPKG

-693 IEKDTVVEIKIENK
+693 IEKDTVVEIKIGNK

-725 SELKLKGAVFQVLD
+725 INLKLKGAVFQVLD
-739 KEGKELSRLITD
+739 KEGKEVTRLTTD
-751 EKGKVISNQLAIG
+751 EKGKVISNQLVIG
-764 KYTIKEIKA
+764 KYTVKEIKA

-786 EITEAVKKQK
+786 EITEAVRTQK
-796 ITVKNAKNNW
+796 LTVKNVKNNW
-806 VIPNTGGSGTTI
+806 VIPNTGGSGTTS
-818 FYVMGIMLMFGV
+818 FSVTGFVLMFGV
-830 LYFCKKNRI
+830 LYFCKKNRYI
-839 L
+839 R

>member
-1 MRLRLKL
+1 
-8 VSIHFIVLLMLSV
+8 MLSV

-29 EAYGSTTTLEG
+29 EVYGSTTNLEG

-100 SLLLSGKLKKS
+100 SLLLSGKFKKS

-193 YVSSELTGKISVDIR
+193 YVSSELTGKINLDIR

-226 AIEVTFKNGSILYDT
+226 ATEVTFKNGSILYDT
-241 NNIGKATDIVPTSQ
+241 NNIGRATDIVPTSQ
-255 PYSPNSPFTELYGKM
+255 PYSPNSPFTELYGKV

-326 FNWKHWNKPSTGKVK
+326 FNWQHWNKPSTGKVK

-359 KIEDLNGK
+359 HIEDSKGK
-367 IVGELVTNE
+367 IVGELLTNE

-467 TDEKGEAISKDLP
+467 TG
-480 IGNYTLVEKE
+480 
-490 APKGYELSKDKI
+490 
-502 AVKVEKDA
+502 
-510 EVEIKIGNKKLPDPM
+510 
-525 GKMKLVKVDISD
+525 
-537 KNKKL
+537 
-542 AGAKFKIEDLNGKIV
+542 
-557 GELVTNEE
+557 
-565 GEAIS
+565 
-570 KDLPIGNYTLVEK
+570 
-583 EAPKGYELSKDK
+583 
-595 IAVKVE
+595 
-601 KDAEVEIKIGNKKLP
+601 
-616 DPMGKMKLVKVD
+616 
-628 ISDKNKKL
+628 
-636 AGAKFH
+636 
-642 IEDAKGKVVGELITD
+642 

-739 KEGKELSRLITD
+739 KEGKEVSRLITD

-786 EITEAVKKQK
+786 EITEAVKTQK

-818 FYVMGIMLMFGV
+818 FYVIGIMLMFGV

>member
-394 KEAPKGYEL
+394 VEAPKGYEL
-403 SKDKIAVK
+403 LKDKITVK
-411 VEKDA
+411 IEKDA
-416 EVEIKIGNKKLP
+416 EVEIEIGNKKLP

-467 TDEKGEAISKDLP
+467 TDEKGEI
-480 IGNYTLVEKE
+480 
-490 APKGYELSKDKI
+490 
-502 AVKVEKDA
+502 
-510 EVEIKIGNKKLPDPM
+510 
-525 GKMKLVKVDISD
+525 
-537 KNKKL
+537 
-542 AGAKFKIEDLNGKIV
+542 
-557 GELVTNEE
+557 
-565 GEAIS
+565 
-570 KDLPIGNYTLVEK
+570 
-583 EAPKGYELSKDK
+583 
-595 IAVKVE
+595 
-601 KDAEVEIKIGNKKLP
+601 
-616 DPMGKMKLVKVD
+616 
-628 ISDKNKKL
+628 
-636 AGAKFH
+636 
-642 IEDAKGKVVGELITD
+642 
-657 EKGEMISKDLP
+657 ISKDLP

-818 FYVMGIMLMFGV
+818 FYVIGIMLMFGV

>member
-1 MRLRLKL
+1 MRLRFKL

-29 EAYGSTTTLEG
+29 EVYGSTTNLEG

-87 NIVGEKWV
+87 NIVGEKWG

-100 SLLLSGKLKKS
+100 SLLLSGKFKKS

-193 YVSSELTGKISVDIR
+193 YVSSELTGKINLDIR

-403 SKDKIAVK
+403 LKDKITVK
-411 VEKDA
+411 
-416 EVEIKIGNKKLP
+416 I
-428 DPMGKM
+428 
-434 KLVKVDI
+434 
-441 SDKNKKLAGAKFH
+441 
-454 IEDAKGKVVGELI
+454 
-467 TDEKGEAISKDLP
+467 
-480 IGNYTLVEKE
+480 
-490 APKGYELSKDKI
+490 
-502 AVKVEKDA
+502 
-510 EVEIKIGNKKLPDPM
+510 
-525 GKMKLVKVDISD
+525 
-537 KNKKL
+537 
-542 AGAKFKIEDLNGKIV
+542 
-557 GELVTNEE
+557 
-565 GEAIS
+565 
-570 KDLPIGNYTLVEK
+570 
-583 EAPKGYELSKDK
+583 
-595 IAVKVE
+595 E

-786 EITEAVKKQK
+786 EITEAVKTQK

-818 FYVMGIMLMFGV
+818 FYVIGIMLMFGV

>member
-1 MRLRLKL
+1 
-8 VSIHFIVLLMLSV
+8 MLSV

-29 EAYGSTTTLEG
+29 EVYGSTTTLEG

-87 NIVGEKWV
+87 NIVGEKWG
-95 DEGYP
+95 DERYP
-100 SLLLSGKLKKS
+100 SLLLSGKFKKS

-193 YVSSELTGKISVDIR
+193 YVSSELTGKINLDIR

-359 KIEDLNGK
+359 
-367 IVGELVTNE
+367 
-376 EGEAISKDL
+376 
-385 PIGNYTLVE
+385 
-394 KEAPKGYEL
+394 
-403 SKDKIAVK
+403 
-411 VEKDA
+411 
-416 EVEIKIGNKKLP
+416 
-428 DPMGKM
+428 
-434 KLVKVDI
+434 
-441 SDKNKKLAGAKFH
+441 H
-454 IEDAKGKVVGELI
+454 IED
-467 TDEKGEAISKDLP
+467 S
-480 IGNYTLVEKE
+480 
-490 APKGYELSKDKI
+490 
-502 AVKVEKDA
+502 
-510 EVEIKIGNKKLPDPM
+510 NKK
-525 GKMKLVKVDISD
+525 V
-537 KNKKL
+537 
-542 AGAKFKIEDLNGKIV
+542 V

-786 EITEAVKKQK
+786 EITEAVKTQK

-818 FYVMGIMLMFGV
+818 FYVIGIMLMFAV

>member
-29 EAYGSTTTLEG
+29 EAYGSTTNLEG

-51 FGNHKAIGGDIEG
+51 FGNHKTIGGDIEG

-87 NIVGEKWV
+87 NIVGEKWG

-100 SLLLSGKLKKS
+100 SLLLSGKFKKS

-193 YVSSELTGKISVDIR
+193 YVSSELTGKINLDIR

-226 AIEVTFKNGSILYDT
+226 ATEVTFKNGSILYDT
-241 NNIGKATDIVPTSQ
+241 NNIGRATDIVPTSQ
-255 PYSPNSPFTELYGKM
+255 PYSPNSPFTELYGKV
-270 IWVFP
+270 IWFFP
-275 NAKKITTEGYGVV
+275 NAKKIITEGYGVV

-326 FNWKHWNKPSTGKVK
+326 FNWQHWNKPSTGKVK

-352 KLVGAKF
+352 KLEGAKF
-359 KIEDLNGK
+359 KIEDSKGK

-403 SKDKIAVK
+403 LKDNITVKI
-411 VEKDA
+411 EKDA
-416 EVEIKIGNKKLP
+416 V
-428 DPMGKM
+428 
-434 KLVKVDI
+434 
-441 SDKNKKLAGAKFH
+441 
-454 IEDAKGKVVGELI
+454 
-467 TDEKGEAISKDLP
+467 
-480 IGNYTLVEKE
+480 
-490 APKGYELSKDKI
+490 
-502 AVKVEKDA
+502 
-510 EVEIKIGNKKLPDPM
+510 VEIKIGNKKLPDPM

-542 AGAKFKIEDLNGKIV
+542 AGAKFKIEDSKGKIV

-570 KDLPIGNYTLVEK
+570 KDLPIGNYTVVE
-583 EAPKGYELSKDK
+583 
-595 IAVKVE
+595 V
-601 KDAEVEIKIGNKKLP
+601 
-616 DPMGKMKLVKVD
+616 
-628 ISDKNKKL
+628 
-636 AGAKFH
+636 
-642 IEDAKGKVVGELITD
+642 
-657 EKGEMISKDLP
+657 
-668 IGNYT
+668 
-673 LVEIEAPKG
+673 EAPKG
-682 YELLKDKIAVK
+682 YELLKEKITVK
-693 IEKDTVVEIKIENK
+693 IEKDAVVEIKIGNK

-715 FEIEKVDDKD
+715 FEIEKVDDMD

-739 KEGKELSRLITD
+739 KEGKEVSRLITD

-786 EITEAVKKQK
+786 EITEAVKTQK

-818 FYVMGIMLMFGV
+818 FYVIGIMLMFAV
-830 LYFCKKNRI
+830 LYFYKKNRI

>member
-100 SLLLSGKLKKS
+100 SLLLSGKFKKS

-133 IIQSSYDRIVYK
+133 IIQSSYDHIVYK

-178 NMSHGIGKDINNPNI
+178 NMSYGIGKDINNSNI
-193 YVSSELTGKISVDIR
+193 YVSSELTGKNNLDIR
-208 DVFLPNA
+208 DVFLPSA

-226 AIEVTFKNGSILYDT
+226 ATEVTFKNGSILYDT
-241 NNIGKATDIVPTSQ
+241 NNIGRATDIVPTSQ
-255 PYSPNSPFTELYGKM
+255 PYSPNSPFTELYGKV

-326 FNWKHWNKPSTGKVK
+326 FNWQHWNKPSTGKVK

-441 SDKNKKLAGAKFH
+441 SDKNKKLAGAKF
-454 IEDAKGKVVGELI
+454 
-467 TDEKGEAISKDLP
+467 
-480 IGNYTLVEKE
+480 
-490 APKGYELSKDKI
+490 
-502 AVKVEKDA
+502 
-510 EVEIKIGNKKLPDPM
+510 
-525 GKMKLVKVDISD
+525 
-537 KNKKL
+537 
-542 AGAKFKIEDLNGKIV
+542 KIEDLNGKIV

-565 GEAIS
+565 GEVIS
-570 KDLPIGNYTLVEK
+570 KDLLIGNYTLVEV
-583 EAPKGYELSKDK
+583 EAPKGYELLKDK
-595 IAVKVE
+595 ITVKIE

-786 EITEAVKKQK
+786 EITEAVKTQK

-818 FYVMGIMLMFGV
+818 FYVIGIMLMFGV

>member
-21 SFVVYVPK
+21 SFFVYVPK
-29 EAYGSTTTLEG
+29 EAYGSTTNLES

-51 FGNHKAIGGDIEG
+51 FGNHKAVGGDIEG

-100 SLLLSGKLKKS
+100 SLLLSGKFKKS

-193 YVSSELTGKISVDIR
+193 YVSSELTGKINLDIR
-208 DVFLPNA
+208 DVFLPSA

-226 AIEVTFKNGSILYDT
+226 AIEVTFKNGAILYDK
-241 NNIGKATDIVPTSQ
+241 NNIGRATDIIPTSQ
-255 PYSPNSPFTELYGKM
+255 PYSPNSPFTELYSKM

-403 SKDKIAVK
+403 LKDNITVKI
-411 VEKDA
+411 EKDA
-416 EVEIKIGNKKLP
+416 VVEIKIGNKKLP

-454 IEDAKGKVVGELI
+454 IEDLNKKVVGELV
-467 TDEKGEAISKDLP
+467 TNEEGEVISKDLP
-480 IGNYTLVEKE
+480 IGNYTV
-490 APKGYELSKDKI
+490 
-502 AVKVEKDA
+502 
-510 EVEIKIGNKKLPDPM
+510 
-525 GKMKLVKVDISD
+525 
-537 KNKKL
+537 
-542 AGAKFKIEDLNGKIV
+542 
-557 GELVTNEE
+557 
-565 GEAIS
+565 
-570 KDLPIGNYTLVEK
+570 
-583 EAPKGYELSKDK
+583 
-595 IAVKVE
+595 
-601 KDAEVEIKIGNKKLP
+601 
-616 DPMGKMKLVKVD
+616 
-628 ISDKNKKL
+628 
-636 AGAKFH
+636 
-642 IEDAKGKVVGELITD
+642 
-657 EKGEMISKDLP
+657 
-668 IGNYT
+668 
-673 LVEIEAPKG
+673 VEIEAPKG

-693 IEKDTVVEIKIENK
+693 IEKDTVVEIKIGNK
-707 KLPDPTGQ
+707 KLPDPNGQ
-715 FEIEKVDDKD
+715 FEIEKVDDTD

-739 KEGKELSRLITD
+739 KEGKEVSRLITD

-786 EITEAVKKQK
+786 EITEAVKTQK

-818 FYVMGIMLMFGV
+818 FYVIGIMLMFGV

>member
-1 MRLRLKL
+1 MKYILIDKYVILFDYRKNTVKVGTKELRLRFKL

-29 EAYGSTTTLEG
+29 EVYGSTTTLEG

-87 NIVGEKWV
+87 NIVGEKWG

-100 SLLLSGKLKKS
+100 SLLLSGKFKKS

-193 YVSSELTGKISVDIR
+193 YVSSELTGKINLDIR

-441 SDKNKKLAGAKFH
+441 SDKNKKLAGAKF
-454 IEDAKGKVVGELI
+454 
-467 TDEKGEAISKDLP
+467 
-480 IGNYTLVEKE
+480 
-490 APKGYELSKDKI
+490 
-502 AVKVEKDA
+502 
-510 EVEIKIGNKKLPDPM
+510 
-525 GKMKLVKVDISD
+525 
-537 KNKKL
+537 
-542 AGAKFKIEDLNGKIV
+542 KIEDLNGKIV

-565 GEAIS
+565 GEVIS
-570 KDLPIGNYTLVEK
+570 KDLPIGNYTLVEV
-583 EAPKGYELSKDK
+583 EAPKGYELLKDK
-595 IAVKVE
+595 ITVKIE

-786 EITEAVKKQK
+786 EITEAVKTQK

-818 FYVMGIMLMFGV
+818 FYVIGIMLMFGV

>member
-1 MRLRLKL
+1 
-8 VSIHFIVLLMLSV
+8 MLSV
-21 SFVVYVPK
+21 SFVVYVPQ
-29 EAYGSTTTLEG
+29 EAYGSTTNLEG

-100 SLLLSGKLKKS
+100 SLLLSGKFKKS

-133 IIQSSYDRIVYK
+133 IIQSSYDHIVYK

-178 NMSHGIGKDINNPNI
+178 NMSYGIGKDINNSNI
-193 YVSSELTGKISVDIR
+193 YVSSELTGKNNLDIR
-208 DVFLPNA
+208 DVFLPSA

-226 AIEVTFKNGSILYDT
+226 ATEVTFKNGSILYDT
-241 NNIGKATDIVPTSQ
+241 NNIGRATDIVPTSQ
-255 PYSPNSPFTELYGKM
+255 PYSPNSPFTELYGKV

-326 FNWKHWNKPSTGKVK
+326 FNWQHWNKPSTGKVK

-352 KLVGAKF
+352 KLEGAKF
-359 KIEDLNGK
+359 KIEDSKGK

-403 SKDKIAVK
+403 LKDNITVKI
-411 VEKDA
+411 EKDA
-416 EVEIKIGNKKLP
+416 V
-428 DPMGKM
+428 
-434 KLVKVDI
+434 
-441 SDKNKKLAGAKFH
+441 
-454 IEDAKGKVVGELI
+454 
-467 TDEKGEAISKDLP
+467 
-480 IGNYTLVEKE
+480 
-490 APKGYELSKDKI
+490 
-502 AVKVEKDA
+502 
-510 EVEIKIGNKKLPDPM
+510 VEIKIGNKKLPDPM

-542 AGAKFKIEDLNGKIV
+542 AGAKFKIEDSKGKIV

-570 KDLPIGNYTLVEK
+570 KDLPIGNYTVVEV
-583 EAPKGYELSKDK
+583 EAPKGYELLKDNITVK
-595 IAVKVE
+595 IE
-601 KDAEVEIKIGNKKLP
+601 KDAVVEIKIGNKKLP

-636 AGAKFH
+636 ARAKFH
-642 IEDAKGKVVGELITD
+642 IEDSNKKVVGELVTN
-657 EKGEMISKDLP
+657 EEGEVISKNLP

-673 LVEIEAPKG
+673 VVEIEAPKG

-693 IEKDTVVEIKIENK
+693 IEKDTVVEIKIGNK

-715 FEIEKVDDKD
+715 FEIEKVDDMD

-739 KEGKELSRLITD
+739 KEGKEVSRLITD

-773 PNGYMLLRDPIEI
+773 PNGYMLLRDSIEI
-786 EITEAVKKQK
+786 EITEAVKTQK

-806 VIPNTGGSGTTI
+806 VIPNTGGRGTTI
-818 FYVMGIMLMFGV
+818 FYVIGIMLMFGV

>member
-21 SFVVYVPK
+21 SFVVYVPQ
-29 EAYGSTTTLEG
+29 EAYGSTTNLEG

-100 SLLLSGKLKKS
+100 SLLLSGKFKKS

-133 IIQSSYDRIVYK
+133 IIQSSYDHIVYK

-178 NMSHGIGKDINNPNI
+178 NMSYGIGKDINNSNI
-193 YVSSELTGKISVDIR
+193 YVSSELTGKNNLDIR
-208 DVFLPNA
+208 DVFLPSV

-226 AIEVTFKNGSILYDT
+226 ATEVTFKNGSILYDT
-241 NNIGKATDIVPTSQ
+241 NNIGRATDIVPTSQ
-255 PYSPNSPFTELYGKM
+255 PYSPNSPFTELYGKV

-326 FNWKHWNKPSTGKVK
+326 FNWQHWNKPSTGKVK

-359 KIEDLNGK
+359 HIEDSNK
-367 IVGELVTNE
+367 KVVGELVTNE

-385 PIGNYTLVE
+385 PKGNYTLVE
-394 KEAPKGYEL
+394 IEAPKDYEL
-403 SKDKIAVK
+403 LKDKIAVK

-416 EVEIKIGNKKLP
+416 VVEIKIGNKKLP

-454 IEDAKGKVVGELI
+454 IEDSKGKIVGELV
-467 TDEKGEAISKDLP
+467 TNEEGEVISKDLP
-480 IGNYTLVEKE
+480 IGNYTLVEVE
-490 APKGYELSKDKI
+490 APKGYELLKEKI
-502 AVKVEKDA
+502 TVKIEKDA
-510 EVEIKIGNKKLPDPM
+510 VVEIKIGNKKLPDPM
-525 GKMKLVKVDISD
+525 GKIKLVKVDISD

-542 AGAKFKIEDLNGKIV
+542 ARAKFHIEDSKGKIV

-565 GEAIS
+565 GEVVS
-570 KDLPIGNYTLVEK
+570 KDLPIGNYTLVE
-583 EAPKGYELSKDK
+583 
-595 IAVKVE
+595 V
-601 KDAEVEIKIGNKKLP
+601 
-616 DPMGKMKLVKVD
+616 
-628 ISDKNKKL
+628 
-636 AGAKFH
+636 
-642 IEDAKGKVVGELITD
+642 
-657 EKGEMISKDLP
+657 
-668 IGNYT
+668 
-673 LVEIEAPKG
+673 EAPKG
-682 YELLKDKIAVK
+682 YELLKEKITVK
-693 IEKDTVVEIKIENK
+693 VEKDAVVEIKIGNK

-725 SELKLKGAVFQVLD
+725 INLKLQGAIFQVLD
-739 KEGKELSRLITD
+739 KEGKEVARLTTD
-751 EKGKVISNQLAIG
+751 EKGKVISNQLVLG

-786 EITEAVKKQK
+786 EITEAVKTQK

-818 FYVMGIMLMFGV
+818 FYVIGIMLMFGV

-839 L
+839 S

>member
-1 MRLRLKL
+1 
-8 VSIHFIVLLMLSV
+8 MLSV

-29 EAYGSTTTLEG
+29 EVYGSTTNLEG

-100 SLLLSGKLKKS
+100 SLLLSGKFKKS

-193 YVSSELTGKISVDIR
+193 YVSSELTGKINLDIR

-226 AIEVTFKNGSILYDT
+226 ATEVTFKNGSILYDT
-241 NNIGKATDIVPTSQ
+241 NNIGRATDIVPTSQ
-255 PYSPNSPFTELYGKM
+255 PYSPNSPFTELYGKV

-326 FNWKHWNKPSTGKVK
+326 FNWQHWNKPSTGKVK

-359 KIEDLNGK
+359 HIEDSKGK
-367 IVGELVTNE
+367 IVGELLTNE
-376 EGEAISKDL
+376 E
-385 PIGNYTLVE
+385 
-394 KEAPKGYEL
+394 
-403 SKDKIAVK
+403 
-411 VEKDA
+411 
-416 EVEIKIGNKKLP
+416 
-428 DPMGKM
+428 
-434 KLVKVDI
+434 
-441 SDKNKKLAGAKFH
+441 
-454 IEDAKGKVVGELI
+454 
-467 TDEKGEAISKDLP
+467 GEAISKDLP

-565 GEAIS
+565 GEVIS
-570 KDLPIGNYTLVEK
+570 KDLPIGNYTLVEV
-583 EAPKGYELSKDK
+583 EAPKGYELLKDK
-595 IAVKVE
+595 ITVKIE

-642 IEDAKGKVVGELITD
+642 IEDAKGKVVGELITG

-739 KEGKELSRLITD
+739 KEGKEVSRLITD

-786 EITEAVKKQK
+786 EITEAVKTQK

-818 FYVMGIMLMFGV
+818 FYVIGIMLMFGV

>member
-8 VSIHFIVLLMLSV
+8 VSIRFIVLLMLSV
-21 SFVVYVPK
+21 SFVIYVPK
-29 EAYGSTTTLEG
+29 EVYGSTTNLEG

-100 SLLLSGKLKKS
+100 SLLLSGKFKKS

-193 YVSSELTGKISVDIR
+193 YVSSELTGEINLDIR

-226 AIEVTFKNGSILYDT
+226 VTEVTFKNGSILYDT
-241 NNIGKATDIVPTSQ
+241 NNIGRATDIVPTSQ
-255 PYSPNSPFTELYGKM
+255 PYSPNSPFTELYGKV

-326 FNWKHWNKPSTGKVK
+326 FNWQHWNKPSTGKVK

-359 KIEDLNGK
+359 
-367 IVGELVTNE
+367 
-376 EGEAISKDL
+376 
-385 PIGNYTLVE
+385 
-394 KEAPKGYEL
+394 
-403 SKDKIAVK
+403 
-411 VEKDA
+411 
-416 EVEIKIGNKKLP
+416 
-428 DPMGKM
+428 
-434 KLVKVDI
+434 
-441 SDKNKKLAGAKFH
+441 H
-454 IEDAKGKVVGELI
+454 IEDSKGKVVGELI
-467 TDEKGEAISKDLP
+467 TDEKGEMISKDLP
-480 IGNYTLVEKE
+480 IGNYTLVEVE
-490 APKGYELSKDKI
+490 APKGYELLKEKI
-502 AVKVEKDA
+502 TVKIEKDA
-510 EVEIKIGNKKLPDPM
+510 VVEIKIGNKKLPDPM

-542 AGAKFKIEDLNGKIV
+542 AGAKFKIEDSKGKIV

-565 GEAIS
+565 GEVIS
-570 KDLPIGNYTLVEK
+570 KDLPIGNYIV
-583 EAPKGYELSKDK
+583 
-595 IAVKVE
+595 
-601 KDAEVEIKIGNKKLP
+601 
-616 DPMGKMKLVKVD
+616 
-628 ISDKNKKL
+628 
-636 AGAKFH
+636 
-642 IEDAKGKVVGELITD
+642 
-657 EKGEMISKDLP
+657 
-668 IGNYT
+668 
-673 LVEIEAPKG
+673 VEIEAPKG

-693 IEKDTVVEIKIENK
+693 IEKDTVVEIKIGNK

-739 KEGKELSRLITD
+739 KEGKEVSRLITD

-764 KYTIKEIKA
+764 KYTIKEMKA
-773 PNGYMLLRDPIEI
+773 PNGYTLLRDPIEI
-786 EITEAVKKQK
+786 EITEAVKTQK
-796 ITVKNAKNNW
+796 ITVKNTKNNW

-818 FYVMGIMLMFGV
+818 FYVIGIMLMFAV